1 MSNES
6 KSAFRL
12 DRSTIAI
19 VSIVLAIVLFLSINI
34 ISNAVFRSAQLD
46 LTQDALFTVSDGT
59 REILSSLDEPVT
71 LKFYR
76 SELVQQIPT
85 LAAYATRVE
94 ELLERYADL
103 AGDKVKLEK
112 FAPEQFSVE
121 EDQAVGFGIQGV
133 PVSAAGE
140 VMYFGLA
147 GTNSTDDEDIIP
159 FFTPSREAFLEYDLS
174 KLVFNLSK
182 PGKTVVAMISSLPIA
197 ADQARRF
204 APWVAYEQAQQ
215 FFDIRIIG
223 GNVKR
228 ISDETDLV
236 LLVQPTSLSQTTM
249 YAIDQFV
256 MRGGK
261 ALIFAD
267 PHVEVNPPPQQQQG
281 QPYTPPR
288 GHALGPLLDAWGIE
302 ASPDGVVG
310 DRISA
315 QRVAALSGGR
325 RVVTEYLPWMSL
337 GPVSINR
344 EDVVTR
350 DLERINLIAAGRVG
364 VKEGASLTMTPL
376 LFSSEQSQ
384 VLDLEAIRPNPNPI
398 QILTDFQASGE
409 VLTMAGRFTGPAKSA
424 FPDGPPPRED
434 SRTETGPDPELV
446 AEHLG
451 ESDGPINAIVVADAD
466 LLADQIWMQG
476 GGGSQAV
483 PVAQNGDLFVNMLDN
498 LAGSASLI
506 GLRGRGLSTRPFT
519 LVDDIRRDSELQ
531 FRSKERDLLQNIEDS
546 QRRIADLQQTDEGQ
560 FILSAEQQKTIS
572 DLRRDIVRKRAEL
585 REVQHALQEDIDRLD
600 ATLKVIN
607 IGAIPLLIA
616 LVALVLFFARR
627 VRFGHR
633 IRSTRGELA
642 VTGGR
647 ES

>member
-1 MSNES
+1 MASE
-6 KSAFRL
+6 KQKGRHF
-12 DRSTIAI
+12 DRNAMTVA
-19 VSIVLAIVLFLSINI
+19 SIVLAIALFLSINV
-34 ISNAVFRSAQLD
+34 ISNSVFRSAQLD
-46 LTQDALFTVSDGT
+46 LTEDSLFTVTPGT
-59 REILSSLDEPVT
+59 RDILAALDEPVT
-71 LKFYR
+71 LKYYR
-76 SELVQQIPT
+76 SERVQQIPA
-85 LAAYATRVE
+85 LASYATRVE

-103 AGDKVKLEK
+103 ADGKIKLEK
-112 FAPEQFSVE
+112 YVPEQFSIE

-133 PVSAAGE
+133 PISAAGE

-159 FFTPSREAFLEYDLS
+159 IFAPSREAFLEYDLS
-174 KLVFNLSK
+174 KLIFNLSK
-182 PGKTVVAMISSLPIA
+182 PGKTTVAMISSLPIA

-228 ISDETDLV
+228 IDDDIDIR
-236 LLVQPTSLSQTTM
+236 LLVQPKSLSKTTQ
-249 YAIDQFV
+249 YAIDQFM

-261 ALIFAD
+261 ALVFAD
-267 PHVEVNPPPQQQQG
+267 PYVEVDPPPQPQPG
-281 QPYTPPR
+281 QPYQPPKS
-288 GHALGPLLDAWGIE
+288 HEMAELLDGWGVQIDD
-302 ASPDGVVG
+302 SKVVG

-325 RVVTEYLPWMSL
+325 RVVTEYLPWLSL

-344 EDVVTR
+344 DDVVTQ
-350 DLERINLIAAGRVG
+350 DLERVNVITAGQVG

-376 LFSSEQSQ
+376 LFSSEQAEL
-384 VLDLEAIRPNPNPI
+384 LDIDAVRPNPNPV
-398 QILTDFQASGE
+398 QILTDFKPANR
-409 VLTMAGRFTGPAKSA
+409 VFPIAGRFAGQAKSA
-424 FPDGPPPRED
+424 FPDGPPDRED
-434 SRTETGPDPELV
+434 DRTVTGPDPELV
-446 AEHLG
+446 AEHLS
-451 ESDGPINAIVVADAD
+451 ESKSPISLIVVADAD

-519 LVDDIRRDSELQ
+519 LVDEIRRDAELQ
-531 FRSKERDLLQNIEDS
+531 FRSKERDLLQNIEETQTRIREL
-546 QRRIADLQQTDEGQ
+546 QRTDEGQ
-560 FILSAEQQKTIS
+560 FILSAEQQQAIS

-585 REVQHALQEDIDRLD
+585 REVQHALQEDIEALE
-600 ATLKVIN
+600 AWLKVIN
-607 IGAIPLLIA
+607 VGAIPLLVALIAIA
-616 LVALVLFFARR
+616 LFFVRR
-627 VRFGHR
+627 AHFGRR

-647 ES
+647 AT

>member
-1 MSNES
+1 MASEKQTGRNV
-6 KSAFRL
+6 
-12 DRSTIAI
+12 DRNAMTVA
-19 VSIVLAIVLFLSINI
+19 SIVLAIVLFLSINV
-34 ISNAVFRSAQLD
+34 ISNSVFRSAQLD
-46 LTQDALFTVSDGT
+46 LTEDSLFTVTPGT
-59 REILSSLDEPVT
+59 RDILAALDEPVT
-71 LKFYR
+71 LKYYR
-76 SELVQQIPT
+76 SERVQQIPA
-85 LAAYATRVE
+85 LASYATRVE

-103 AGDKVKLEK
+103 ADGKIKLEK
-112 FAPEQFSVE
+112 YVPEQFSIE

-133 PVSAAGE
+133 PISAAGE

-159 FFTPSREAFLEYDLS
+159 IFAPSREAFLEYDLS
-174 KLVFNLSK
+174 KLIFNLSK
-182 PGKTVVAMISSLPIA
+182 PGKTTVAMISSLPIA

-223 GNVKR
+223 GNVRR
-228 ISDETDLV
+228 IDDDIDIV
-236 LLVQPTSLSQTTM
+236 LLIQPKSLSKTTQ
-249 YAIDQFV
+249 YAIDQFM

-261 ALIFAD
+261 ALVFAD
-267 PHVEVNPPPQQQQG
+267 PYVEVDPPPQPQPG
-281 QPYTPPR
+281 QPYQPPK
-288 GHALGPLLDAWGIE
+288 GHEMGELLDGWGVQIDD
-302 ASPDGVVG
+302 SKVVG

-325 RVVTEYLPWMSL
+325 RVVTEYLPWLSL

-344 EDVVTR
+344 DDVVTQ
-350 DLERINLIAAGRVG
+350 DLERVNVITAGQVG

-376 LFSSEQSQ
+376 LFSSEQAEL
-384 VLDLEAIRPNPNPI
+384 LDIDAVRPNPNPV
-398 QILTDFQASGE
+398 QILTDFKPANQ
-409 VLTMAGRFTGPAKSA
+409 VFPIAGRFAGQAKSA
-424 FPDGPPPRED
+424 FPDGPPDRD
-434 SRTETGPDPELV
+434 DDRTVTGPDPELV
-446 AEHLG
+446 AEHLS
-451 ESDGPINAIVVADAD
+451 ESKSPISLIVVADAD

-519 LVDDIRRDSELQ
+519 LVDEIRRDAELQ
-531 FRSKERDLLQNIEDS
+531 FRSKERDLLQNIEETQTRIREL
-546 QRRIADLQQTDEGQ
+546 QRTDEGQ
-560 FILSAEQQKTIS
+560 FILSAEQQQAIG

-585 REVQHALQEDIDRLD
+585 REVQHALQEDIDALE
-600 ATLKVIN
+600 AWLKVIN
-607 IGAIPLLIA
+607 VGAIPLL
-616 LVALVLFFARR
+616 VALIAIVLFFVRR
-627 VRFGHR
+627 AHFGRR

-647 ES
+647 AT

>member
-1 MSNES
+1 MSNDT
-6 KSAFRL
+6 KPTFRL
-12 DRSTIAI
+12 DRSTIA
-19 VSIVLAIVLFLSINI
+19 VTSIVLAIVLFLSINI
-34 ISNAVFRSAQLD
+34 ISNTVFRSAQLD
-46 LTQDALFTVSDGT
+46 LTEDALFTVSDGT
-59 REILSSLDEPVT
+59 REILGSLDEPVT

-76 SELVQQIPT
+76 SELVQQIPA

-94 ELLERYADL
+94 ELLERYAGL
-103 AGDKVKLEK
+103 AGDKIKLEK

-133 PVSAAGE
+133 PVSGAGE

-236 LLVQPTSLSQTTM
+236 LLVQPTSLSPTTL

-267 PHVEVNPPPQQQQG
+267 PHVEVNPPPPPQQG

-288 GHALGPLLDAWGIE
+288 GHALGPLLDAWGID

-310 DRISA
+310 DRIAA

-325 RVVTEYLPWMSL
+325 RVVTEYLPWISL

-344 EDVVTR
+344 DDVVTR

-364 VKEGASLTMTPL
+364 VKDGASLTMTPL

-398 QILTDFQASGE
+398 QILTEFEASGE
-409 VLTMAGRFTGPAKSA
+409 VLTLAARFTGAAASA
-424 FPDGPPPRED
+424 FPDGPPPRDD

-446 AEHLG
+446 AEHRAQ
-451 ESDGPINAIVVADAD
+451 SDGPINAIVVADAD

-506 GLRGRGLSTRPFT
+506 GLRGRGLSARPFT

-531 FRSKERDLLQNIEDS
+531 FRSKERELLQNIEDS
-546 QRRIADLQQTDEGQ
+546 QRRISDLQQTDEGQ

-616 LVALVLFFARR
+616 LVALLLFFARR
-627 VRFGHR
+627 ARFGRR
-633 IRSTRGELA
+633 IRSTRGEMA

-647 ES
+647 AS

>member
-1 MSNES
+1 MPNIS
-6 KSAFRL
+6 KPSFRL
-12 DRSTIAI
+12 DRSTLTVI
-19 VSIVLAIVLFLSINI
+19 SIVLAIILFLSVNI
-34 ISNAVFRSAQLD
+34 VSNTVFRSAQLD
-46 LTQDALFTVSDGT
+46 LTQDSLFTVSGGT
-59 REILSSLDEPVT
+59 REILAELDEPLT

-76 SELVQQIPT
+76 SELVQQIPA

-94 ELLERYADL
+94 ELLERYAGL
-103 AGDKVKLEK
+103 AGDKIKLEK

-133 PVSAAGE
+133 PVNAAGE

-182 PGKTVVAMISSLPIA
+182 PGKTIVAMISSLPIA

-228 ISDETDLV
+228 ISGETDLI
-236 LLVQPTSLSQTTM
+236 LLIQPTSLSPTTL

-261 ALIFAD
+261 AMIFAD
-267 PHVEVNPPPQQQQG
+267 PHVEVNPPPQPQQG
-281 QPYTPPR
+281 QPYAPPA
-288 GHALGPLLDAWGIE
+288 GHALGLLLDAWGIE
-302 ASPDGVVG
+302 ASPDGIVG
-310 DRISA
+310 DRIAA

-325 RVVTEYLPWMSL
+325 RVVTEYLPWLSL

-350 DLERINLIAAGRVG
+350 DLERINLIAAGQVS
-364 VKEGASLTMTPL
+364 VKEGSSLTMTSL

-384 VLDLEAIRPNPNPI
+384 MLDINAVRPNPNPI
-398 QILTDFQASGE
+398 QILTDFEASNE
-409 VLTMAGRFTGPAKSA
+409 VFTIAGRFTGPADSA
-424 FPDGPPPRED
+424 YPDGPPPRED
-434 SRTETGPDPELV
+434 SRADSGPDPELV
-446 AEHLG
+446 AEHRAR
-451 ESDGPINAIVVADAD
+451 SDGPINAIVIADAD

-506 GLRGRGLSTRPFT
+506 GLRGRGLSARAFT
-519 LVDDIRRDSELQ
+519 LVDDIRRDAELQ
-531 FRSKERDLLQNIEDS
+531 FRSKERELLQNIGET
-546 QRRIADLQQTDEGQ
+546 QQRIADLQQTDEGQ
-560 FILSAEQQKTIS
+560 FILSVEQQKTIS

-585 REVQHALQEDIDRLD
+585 REVQHALQEDIDQLE
-600 ATLKVIN
+600 ATLKVVN

-616 LVALVLFFARR
+616 LVALALFFARR
-627 VRFGHR
+627 ARFGRR

>member
-1 MSNES
+1 MTKQS
-6 KSAFRL
+6 KAGPKL
-12 DRSTIAI
+12 DRNTMT
-19 VSIVLAIVLFLSINI
+19 VLSIVLAIVLFLAVNI
-34 ISNAVFRSAQLD
+34 ISNSVFKSAQLD
-46 LTQDALFTVSDGT
+46 LTEDALFTVTDGT
-59 REILSSLDEPVT
+59 REILTALDEPVT

-76 SELVQQIPT
+76 SEQVQQIPA

-94 ELLERYADL
+94 ELLDRYAGL
-103 AGDKVKLEK
+103 ADGKIKLEK

-133 PVSAAGE
+133 PISSAGE

-204 APWVAYEQAQQ
+204 APWVAYEHAQQ

-223 GNVKR
+223 GNIKR
-228 ISDETDLV
+228 ISDDTDMV
-236 LLVQPTSLSQTTM
+236 LLIQPTNLSPTTQ

-267 PHVEVNPPPQQQQG
+267 PHVEVNPPPQTQQG
-281 QPYTPPR
+281 QPYIPPA
-288 GHALGPLLDAWGIE
+288 GHALGALFDAWGIQ
-302 ASPDGVVG
+302 ADPSGVVG
-310 DRISA
+310 DRIAA

-325 RVVTEYLPWMSL
+325 RVVTEYLPWLSL
-337 GPVSINR
+337 GPISINR
-344 EDVVTR
+344 DDVITQ

-364 VKEGASLTMTPL
+364 VREGSGLTMTPL
-376 LFSSEQSQ
+376 LFSSAQSQ
-384 VLDLEAIRPNPNPI
+384 LLDVEAIRPNPNPI
-398 QILTDFQASGE
+398 QILTDFKASGD
-409 VLTMAGRFTGPAKSA
+409 VMTIAGRFTGAAQSA
-424 FPDGPPPRED
+424 FPDGPPDRED
-434 SRTETGPDPELV
+434 DRNATGPDPDLV
-446 AEHLG
+446 AEHRAQ
-451 ESDGPINAIVVADAD
+451 SDGSITAIVVADAD
-466 LLADQIWMQG
+466 LLADQIWMQA

-483 PVAQNGDLFVNMLDN
+483 PVAQNGDLFVNMLEN

-506 GLRGRGLSTRPFT
+506 GLRGRGLSARPFT
-519 LVDDIRRDSELQ
+519 LVDEIRRDAELQ
-531 FRSKERDLLQNIEDS
+531 FRSKERELLQNIES
-546 QRRIADLQQTDEGQ
+546 TQARIAELQRTDEGQ
-560 FILSAEQQKTIS
+560 FILSADQQRAIG
-572 DLRRDIVRKRAEL
+572 DFRRDIVRSRAEL
-585 REVQHALQEDIDRLD
+585 REVQHALQQDIDDLD
-600 ATLKVIN
+600 ATIKVVN

-616 LVALVLFFARR
+616 LVAIGLFFVRR
-627 VRFGHR
+627 QRFGRR

-647 ES
+647 AS